1 MPKNGFLTPKAI
13 SNRIKAKGL
22 NKLRWYCQ
30 MCEKTCRDANG
41 FKCHLTSESH
51 QRQMLM
57 FANNSKKF
65 LDEYSN
71 EFHTSYYEILKRRG
85 ESRVLANKIYQE
97 VIGER
102 HHTHMNS
109 TSWGSL
115 TAYLRYLGEQGLATV
130 EDTPKGIF
138 ITYIDQ
144 TPDTVKRAK
153 EKEKVERAE
162 ARDAARFQKSIDK
175 RVAQLTSDEGPV
187 KEPEYDEFKRTDGK
201 QIEFAI
207 ASTSKQDELTAKIND
222 GKRKLANVFGDDED
236 DDNEKNDNENNDKD
250 DAHQQD
256 SKRLKADDQ
265 RKRSSAVSAMAAELE
280 EKKAK
285 NAIKRYWL
293 KPNIVVKVLNKKV
306 GGGAYYKK
314 KGVVLKVHEKFIG
327 EIEMLK
333 SGDVLRLDQIDLET
347 VLPSIGGKVLFV
359 NGVHRGEQGI
369 LQAIDV
375 KKFCATVKLITSVHR
390 GEVIQK
396 VDYEHISKLHPQ

>member
-1 MPKNGFLTPKAI
+1 
-13 SNRIKAKGL
+13 
-22 NKLRWYCQ
+22 
-30 MCEKTCRDANG
+30 
-41 FKCHLTSESH
+41 
-51 QRQMLM
+51 
-57 FANNSKKF
+57 
-65 LDEYSN
+65 
-71 EFHTSYYEILKRRG
+71 
-85 ESRVLANKIYQE
+85 
-97 VIGER
+97 
-102 HHTHMNS
+102 MNS

-359 NGVHRGEQGI
+359 NGVYRGEQGI